1 MQIALYKRNGSD
13 PEALSIVFNSTN
25 SDDKNWF
32 SKSRIVHSP
41 WKVSTKTTSRSRAV
55 AMEGI
60 STFPKF
66 TTITRMMK
74 DGWPLSLVIVHGKNV
89 FLPPLFCTVTGR
101 LTQIGII
108 TVRFANKLLHSLVQ
122 CCKITAA
129 S

>member
-1 MQIALYKRNGSD
+1 MAQIPRPFLSYSTLLILTTKTGFLKVGSFT
-13 PEALSIVFNSTN
+13 PPGQI
-25 SDDKNWF
+25 
-32 SKSRIVHSP
+32 
-41 WKVSTKTTSRSRAV
+41 WKASAKTTSRSRAV
-55 AMEGI
+55 AMMKGI

-66 TTITRMMK
+66 TTIARMMK

-122 CCKITAA
+122 CCKITTA